1 MGEMKK
7 HLAETGLVPHHRDRN
22 IQTALGA
29 IIGFFAVWAIVLSLT
44 ERGVSVGTVELLGF
58 IVVFAAPL
66 GLLATIYGWSGV
78 VDALLWTVRPP
89 TPGPAA
95 QEAVTFFHLGAS
107 FSLASG
113 FVCTLLGLM
122 VSLTNLNHPRD
133 LGPSLAGTLVC
144 QFVGI
149 LMATGCLLA
158 AARVARRH
166 VGVSVLAPLAQRSAG
181 IAGATVIAG
190 TLTTLVAFGILRLSV
205 CPGL

>member
-1 MGEMKK
+1 MKK
-7 HLAETGLVPHHRDRN
+7 HLAVVGLVPHHRDRN
-22 IQTALGA
+22 IQMALGA

-44 ERGVSVGTVELLGF
+44 DRGISLDTVELFGL
-58 IVVFAAPL
+58 IVVIAAPV
-66 GLLATIYGWSGV
+66 GLLATIYGWTGV

-89 TPGPAA
+89 TPGRPA
-95 QEAVTFFHLGAS
+95 QEAVTFFHLGAT

-113 FVCTLLGLM
+113 FICTLLGLM

-149 LMATGCLLA
+149 LLATGCLLA

-166 VGVSVLAPLAQRSAG
+166 VGIALLSPLARRSAG
-181 IAGATVIAG
+181 VAGATVIAG